1 MALAIWSPTI
11 SKSLSA
17 TGNGA
22 EEMAG
27 GGTATIWR
35 LESSV
40 STSSGFRGAREVTIS
55 AHNQTA
61 AIASAQPPTILN
73 LLARSRALM
82 KGTVRNDCA
91 SGPEPRQLPAD
102 LPLNGDCLAR
112 RLGG

>member
-22 EEMAG
+22 EEIAV
-27 GGTATIWR
+27 GGTATLWG
-35 LESSV
+35 LESDV
-40 STSSGFRGAREVTIS
+40 SGSSGFRGAREDTIS
-55 AHNQTA
+55 AHNQMA
-61 AIASAQPPTILN
+61 AITNAQPPTILN

-82 KGTVRNDCA
+82 KGTVRNDRA
-91 SGPEPRQLPAD
+91 SGPEPRQLRAD

-112 RLGG
+112 SP